1 MLYCSIY
8 FFKRGFFDLLFFFII
23 CVGGMRAFKP
33 NLKAQLK
40 LGSVFGD
47 AAENTTSVGC

>member
-8 FFKRGFFDLLFFFII
+8 FFKRGFFDLLFFII

-40 LGSVFGD
+40 WGSVFGD
-47 AAENTTSVGC
+47 AAENTISVGC